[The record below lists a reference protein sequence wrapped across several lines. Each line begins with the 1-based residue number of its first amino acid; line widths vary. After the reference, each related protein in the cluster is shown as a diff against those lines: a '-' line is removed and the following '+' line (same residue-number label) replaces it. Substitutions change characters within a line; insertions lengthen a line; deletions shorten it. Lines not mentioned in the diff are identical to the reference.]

1 MSHRLPTGLV
11 LGLTLAGLAT
21 GGALAL
27 AGRGDAA
34 DASWAA
40 TAAIALVPLTWSVGR
55 SLARRDVGVDLIA
68 LLAIA
73 AALALGEYL
82 AAAVV
87 ALMMSGGTTLERLA
101 ARRSQRELTAL
112 LSRAP
117 HTTRL
122 RRGGA
127 LVEVPV
133 EAVVVGD
140 VVLVRPGEV
149 VPVDGVVER
158 AVAVVDE
165 AALTGES
172 LPVTLAPG
180 APIRSGG
187 TNAGGTFDV
196 RATRPAAE
204 SSYAAIVRLV
214 RDAASQRAPFVRLA
228 DRYAAIFLPATLLI
242 AGAAWAASGDP
253 VRALAV
259 LVVATPCPLILAAP
273 IALVCGVSRAARRG
287 VIVKGAG
294 VIEGLGRARGILLD
308 KTGTLTVGAPAV
320 DRIVALNGRPAA
332 EVLRLAAS
340 LEQVSAHVLAQALV
354 REARREA
361 LDLALPDDVVER
373 PGEGVMGRVEGR
385 RVVAGTAAWLRK
397 QGCEP
402 PDDQQARL
410 AAADGRAAI
419 LVGIDGEAA
428 AVFVMADH
436 VRADA
441 SGLVARLRR
450 AGVTEVALATGDDE
464 AVAAEV
470 ARRVGVEEVH
480 WGLTP
485 EDKLALVSAMRERS
499 GGGVVMVGDGVNDA
513 PALAMADVGIAM
525 GSTAATA
532 SSEAADA
539 VIAVD
544 RVDRVAEAI
553 EIGRRSVHIA
563 VQSVLV
569 GMALSGVAMILA
581 AIGLIPPLGGALL
594 QEGIDVAVIANA
606 LRALHDGR

>member
-34 DASWAA
+34 DAAWAA

-87 ALMMSGGTTLERLA
+87 ALMMSGGSTLERLA

-117 HTTRL
+117 RTARL
-122 RRGGA
+122 RRAGT
-127 LVEVPV
+127 LVEV
-133 EAVVVGD
+133 AVDEVAVGD
-140 VVLVRPGEV
+140 VVLIRSGEV

-165 AALTGES
+165 SALTGES
-172 LPVTLAPG
+172 LPVTLTPG
-180 APIRSGG
+180 ASIRSGG
-187 TNAGGTFDV
+187 TNAGETFDV
-196 RATRPAAE
+196 RASRPAAE
-204 SSYAAIVRLV
+204 SAYAAIVRLV

-228 DRYAAIFLPATLLI
+228 DRYAALFLPATLLI
-242 AGAAWAASGDP
+242 AGTAWAASGDP

-273 IALVCGVSRAARRG
+273 IALVSGVSRAARRG

-294 VIEGLGRARGILLD
+294 VIEALGRARGVLFD
-308 KTGTLTVGAPAV
+308 KTGTLTLGTPGVE
-320 DRIVALNGRPAA
+320 RIVALNGRPPA
-332 EVLRLAAS
+332 EILRLAAS

-354 REARREA
+354 REARRED
-361 LDLALPDDVVER
+361 LDLPLPDEVVER

-385 RVVAGTAAWLRK
+385 WVVAGTAAWLRE
-397 QGCEP
+397 QGCAP
-402 PDDQQARL
+402 PDDEHARL
-410 AAADGRAAI
+410 AAVDGRAAI
-419 LVGIDGEAA
+419 LVGIDGRPAG
-428 AVFVMADH
+428 VLVMADR
-436 VRADA
+436 VRPEA
-441 SGLVARLRR
+441 SGLVARLRG
-450 AGVTEVALATGDDE
+450 AGVAEVALATGDDQ
-464 AVAAEV
+464 AVALEV

-480 WGLTP
+480 WGLSP
-485 EDKLALVSAMRERS
+485 ADKLALVRAMRARS
-499 GGGVVMVGDGVNDA
+499 GGGVVMVGDGINDA

-553 EIGRRSVHIA
+553 EIGRRSVRIA
-563 VQSVLV
+563 RQSVLF
-569 GMALSGVAMILA
+569 GMGLSGGAMILA
-581 AIGLIPPLGGALL
+581 AMGLIPPLGGALL

-606 LRALHDGR
+606 LRALHGGR

>member
-1 MSHRLPTGLV
+1 MSRRLPTGLV
-11 LGLTLAGLAT
+11 LGLTLAGLAA
-21 GGALAL
+21 GGVLAL
-27 AGRGDAA
+27 AGAPGA
-34 DASWAA
+34 DAVWAA
-40 TAAIALVPLTWSVGR
+40 TAALALVPLTWSVGR

-87 ALMMSGGTTLERLA
+87 ALMMSGGSTLERLA

-117 HTTRL
+117 RTTRL
-122 RRGGA
+122 RRA
-127 LVEVPV
+127 DTLVEVPV
-133 EAVVVGD
+133 DEVAVGD
-140 VVLVRPGEV
+140 VVLIRPGEV
-149 VPVDGVVER
+149 VPVDGIVER
-158 AVAVVDE
+158 AIAVVDE
-165 AALTGES
+165 SALTGES

-196 RATRPAAE
+196 RASRPAAE
-204 SSYAAIVRLV
+204 SAYAAIVRLV

-228 DRYAAIFLPATLLI
+228 DRYAAIFLPVTLVI

-273 IALVCGVSRAARRG
+273 IALVSGVSRAARRG

-294 VIEGLGRARGILLD
+294 VIEGLGRARGVLLD
-308 KTGTLTVGAPAV
+308 KTGTLTVGTPAV
-320 DRIVALNGRPAA
+320 ERIVALNGYPER
-332 EVLRLAAS
+332 EILRLAAS

-361 LDLALPDDVVER
+361 LDLPLPDDVVER

-385 RVVAGTAAWLRK
+385 RVVAGTAAWLRE

-402 PDDQQARL
+402 PDGEHARL

-419 LVGIDGEAA
+419 LVGVDGRAA
-428 AVFVMADH
+428 AVFVMADR

-450 AGVTEVALATGDDE
+450 AGVADVALATGDDE

-485 EDKLALVSAMRERS
+485 EDKLELVSAMRERS
-499 GGGVVMVGDGVNDA
+499 GGGVVMVGDGINDA

-563 VQSVLV
+563 RQSVLI
-569 GMALSGVAMILA
+569 GMGLSGAAMILA
-581 AIGLIPPLGGALL
+581 AFGLIPPLQGALL
-594 QEGIDVAVIANA
+594 QEAIDVAVILNA
-606 LRALHDGR
+606 LRALHGGR